1 MAPGFLYLASGSPR
15 RRELLAQIGV
25 PFRLLTAPVDE
36 TPRRN
41 ETPVDYVSRLAAAK
55 AEAGWASSR
64 DDMRAPVLA
73 AEDLHTFY
81 GKSHIL
87 HGVGLEVREG
97 EIVTLLGRNGA
108 GKTTTLRSLVGL
120 TPPRNGV
127 VQIFGHAT
135 TAWPPYWIAALGVGY
150 VPEGRH
156 IFPNLTVEEN
166 LKVPL
171 ERPGP
176 WTIARIHALFPRL
189 AERRGNKGRQLS
201 GGEQEM
207 LAIAR
212 ALILNPKLLIL
223 DEPSQ
228 GLAPLIVR
236 EVFKVVASAREEG
249 ISILLVEQNV
259 RAATEIAD
267 RAYVLD
273 DGRVVFSGAA
283 GEFSK
288 DEARVRALAG
298 ASAEAW
304 ADADAE

>member
-1 MAPGFLYLASGSPR
+1 MSG
-15 RRELLAQIGV
+15 
-25 PFRLLTAPVDE
+25 
-36 TPRRN
+36 
-41 ETPVDYVSRLAAAK
+41 
-55 AEAGWASSR
+55 
-64 DDMRAPVLA
+64 PVLV

-127 VQIFGHAT
+127 VQIFGHTT
-135 TAWPPYWIAALGVGY
+135 TAWPPYRIAALGVGY

-236 EVFKVVASAREEG
+236 EVFKVVTSAREEG

-283 GEFSK
+283 GEFAK
-288 DEARVRALAG
+288 DEDRVRALAG
-298 ASAEAW
+298 ASAEGW
-304 ADADAE
+304 AAAEAK